1 MTDARSNMAVD
12 PIGDSRNPL
21 VVAAPSPKGAEMVF
35 HHPLP
40 ASMSKSQA
48 SRAPVVLFDDS
59 PEPKPSEP
67 KPLKNERPA
76 TRADRLETVSRE
88 LKVLA
93 HRRGKSTG

>member
-1 MTDARSNMAVD
+1 MTDAKSNMADD
-12 PIGDSRNPL
+12 PVWNSRTSL

-35 HHPLP
+35 HDPLP
-40 ASMSKSQA
+40 TPKPESQR
-48 SRAPVVLFDDS
+48 SRVPVVFFYDS
-59 PEPKPSEP
+59 PEP

-76 TRADRLETVSRE
+76 TRADRLEAVSRE

>member
-12 PIGDSRNPL
+12 PIWDSRNPL

-35 HHPLP
+35 HDPLP
-40 ASMSKSQA
+40 APMSKGQA

-59 PEPKPSEP
+59 PEP